1 MHKNTCILYM
11 YCMYFVHVLYVFCTC
26 IVCILYMY
34 CMYFVHVLYVFLCSY
49 SSRFI
54 GSFMYVLSVCFSLSS
69 FLKIIDSFEGLLG
82 PAPPTRLIMATDNRL
97 RKQIQEQSTRF
108 QKVPPTQLINYLLTT
123 Y

>member
-1 MHKNTCILYM
+1 MYKNTCILYM
-11 YCMYFVHVLYVFCTC
+11 YCMYFVHVVHVQKY
-26 IVCILYMY
+26 
-34 CMYFVHVLYVFLCSY
+34 MYFVHVFLCSY
-49 SSRFI
+49 SSTFI
-54 GSFMYVLSVCFSLSS
+54 GSFMYVLSICFSLSS